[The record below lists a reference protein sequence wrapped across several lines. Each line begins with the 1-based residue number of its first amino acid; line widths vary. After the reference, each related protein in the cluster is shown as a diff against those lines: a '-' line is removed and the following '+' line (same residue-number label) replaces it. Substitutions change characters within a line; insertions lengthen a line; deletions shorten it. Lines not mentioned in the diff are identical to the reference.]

1 MKKPVPPAVSARK
14 RPRQARSARLVADIL
29 EAAVRVLAREGAH
42 KFTTVR
48 VAEEAGV
55 SVGSLYQY
63 FPNKES
69 ILFRLQLDEWNDTGD
84 LLFEILSDARHPPL
98 ERLRRAVRTFFLSE
112 REEAELRVALGDAA
126 PLYRASVE
134 AGEHRAT
141 VTGRTLAF
149 FESALP
155 DVPAL
160 ERELAADVVMTSM
173 SAIGKRI
180 TEESRS
186 RAQIVTWASI
196 MGDMYVTYLS
206 SLAETYAPSGKERR
220 AANLPGGA
228 PAKEAAQEADE
239 EASKEAA
246 KEAGDSSSQRSGQG
260 SGRRAGKG
268 SA

>member
-220 AANLPGGA
+220 AANLPGRA